1 MTYLEQ
7 ALQDGLATLEGAK
20 GNRRIR
26 YVAVGHSERYDDPEE
41 RVRAE
46 FWAELVYRYEYP
58 VGRIGVE
65 VTVPDRT
72 PSDRADLVVFKDDGR
87 KDPYAVVECKRDGI
101 SDAEFTQAIEQASG
115 NGTWAKLR
123 AVFVGVVAGQT
134 RRFLDFSPRYGV
146 LEREANIIADLPKSY
161 GAPLEFK
168 YFDGRPG
175 YADVQP
181 VSRGALQ
188 STLAKCHQSLW
199 GGGRLSP
206 PAAFGELSKLLFVKI
221 QDEKNLDR
229 APGDPYQFQIRTH
242 ETADKLAARVRALY
256 KKQQDLEPDVFV
268 GRIDVDDH
276 TVLNI
281 VSHLEGI
288 SLSET
293 DLDVKGVAFERF
305 VDSFFK
311 GDFGQYFTPRPIIE
325 LCVAMVDPQRGDVVL
340 DPSCGSGG
348 FLLYALNH
356 VRQEAQRRFGDT
368 TAGKGWDYWHSFAEH
383 NLFGIEINDEIAR
396 VTKMN
401 MILHDD
407 GHANIGRADALLPF
421 DRLRATAGNDGFRE
435 GAFDVVLSNP
445 PFGAKVNLAQSP
457 YLDGYDLAKLTNK
470 GGFGT
475 TRKVQKT
482 EVLFLERIRDFLKP
496 GTGRAAVVLP
506 DGILTNSSLAYVR
519 AYLLEHFA
527 VQAVVS
533 LPATAFAHFGAGVK
547 SSVVVLRRLGAA
559 EARDPDRPV
568 FMAQPELVGYDATG
582 RQTENQ
588 LDEVLERYRAF
599 ERDPA
604 PFFA

>member
-1 MTYLEQ
+1 M
-7 ALQDGLATLEGAK
+7 
-20 GNRRIR
+20 
-26 YVAVGHSERYDDPEE
+26 
-41 RVRAE
+41 RAE
-46 FWAELVYRYEYP
+46 FWAELVYRYGYP
-58 VGRIGVE
+58 PERIGVE

-72 PSDRADLVVFKDDGR
+72 PSDRADLVVFKDDDR

-101 SDAEFTQAIEQASG
+101 SDAEFEQAIEQASG

-134 RRFLDFSPRYGV
+134 RRFLDFSPRYAV
-146 LEREANIIADLPKSY
+146 LEREANIVADLPKAY
-161 GAPLEFK
+161 GKPLEFK
-168 YFDGRPG
+168 YFDGRDG
-175 YADVQP
+175 YADIQP
-181 VSRGALQ
+181 VSRDELQ
-188 STLAKCHQSLW
+188 RTLAKCHQSLW

-256 KKQQDLEPDVFV
+256 QRQQELEPDVFV

-305 VDSFFK
+305 VDGFFK

-325 LCVAMVDPQRGDVVL
+325 FCVEMVGPKRTDLVL

-348 FLLYALNH
+348 FLLYALHH
-356 VRQEAQRRFGDT
+356 VRQEAQRRFSDT
-368 TAGKGWDYWHSFAEH
+368 TEGRGWDYWHSFAEN

-421 DRLRATAGNDGFRE
+421 DKLRATAGNDGFRA

-457 YLDGYDLAKLTNK
+457 YLDTYSLAKRTNR
-470 GGFGT
+470 GTVGT

-482 EVLFLERIRDFLKP
+482 EVLFIERIRDFLKP

-506 DGILTNSSLAYVR
+506 DGILTNSSLGYVR
-519 AYLLEHFA
+519 GYLLEHFE

-547 SSVVVLRRLGAA
+547 SSVVVLRRLGVD
-559 EARDPDRPV
+559 EAPDPERPV

-582 RQTENQ
+582 RPTENQ

-599 ERDPA
+599 RGDPE